1 MTTIMPMRQKESRI
15 GLNHF
20 RPRTELPVVRHLIQ
34 ARRAGVLI
42 VAAAGGVLLAAG
54 PALADV
60 TVTPPTAVQGGAEN
74 LTFHVPNAGTS
85 TITRVKLVIPDDTP
99 VAELYPLS
107 VDDWA
112 PDITLRTLSTPLTS
126 IHSGTPVTQ
135 VASAITWIA
144 MPGKGIVP
152 GQATDLSVSL
162 GPLPGLSQMQFTLV
176 PTYANGQD
184 AAPIPPVVLKLR
196 PGTAEEQ
203 AAIHAGHDA
212 TGTDTTGTDTTGT
225 AQDPDAALFA
235 QTVANANKGPAVWS
249 IAGWVIAGLAG
260 IGAIV
265 MAFRR
270 RKVDEPEAPAE
281 PAESDEPKETVGAG
295 AAKVTSWS
303 YRDTP
308 DE

>member
-1 MTTIMPMRQKESRI
+1 MPTREKESRI

-20 RPRTELPVVRHLIQ
+20 RPRAELPVVRHLIQ

-42 VAAAGGVLLAAG
+42 LAAAGGALLVAG

-112 PDITLRTLSTPLTS
+112 PDITLRTLATPLTS

-152 GQATDLSVSL
+152 GQAADLSVSL
-162 GPLPGLSQMQFTLV
+162 GPLPGLSQMQFTIV
-176 PTYANGQD
+176 GSYANGQE

-196 PGTAEEQ
+196 PGTAAEQ
-203 AAIHAGHDA
+203 AALHAGHDA
-212 TGTDTTGTDTTGT
+212 TGTDTTGTGE
-225 AQDPDAALFA
+225 DPDAALFA
-235 QTVANANKGPAVWS
+235 QTVANAEKGPGVWS

-260 IGAIV
+260 VGAIV

-270 RKVDEPEAPAE
+270 RKGEETEAPGESAD

-303 YRDTP
+303 YRDRP